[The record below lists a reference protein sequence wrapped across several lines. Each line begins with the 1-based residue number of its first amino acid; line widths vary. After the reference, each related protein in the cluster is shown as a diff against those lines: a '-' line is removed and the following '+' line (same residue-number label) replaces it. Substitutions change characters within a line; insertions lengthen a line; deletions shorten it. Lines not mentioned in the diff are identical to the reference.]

1 MDKSSNRLFYCYI
14 GILCWLPIPLAS
26 KSYLAQDFFVVLASL
41 LSCFCCYKYGGRKKI
56 LPIATHKAAPA
67 CFLFLLFLFWQVFQL
82 LPLPFDIVSMLSPV
96 RTHFLGTESL
106 GIDQQIISL
115 TLSFHPATTWHQL
128 LLGVGYFELFVLTLV
143 LVDTQNRLKKLLYTM
158 LIMGLIESIY
168 AALMTLSG
176 IEKEL
181 WFNKTSHIGTAT
193 GTLVNRNHLA
203 NYLTICIA
211 AGISLLLANRN
222 VATSHT
228 WRARVRSV
236 FSWLLGSK
244 GFIRLSIILMVI
256 GLILTRSRMGT
267 TAFFSSLTIAAFLW
281 LALSRK
287 LNKSTLILFA
297 SLIIIDLFIMGS
309 WFGVSKTIDRIEKT
323 NPDQESRNQMLPFM
337 QTMAKDF
344 WISGTGAG
352 TFAETFPL
360 YKQQLVMARYNEA
373 HCDYLQFLI
382 EDGAIGM
389 TLLLLIVLL
398 SLAKTI
404 QTIHSRHS
412 SLLVATGFSIL
423 MVFTAV
429 AIHATV
435 EYILQRPATASL
447 FVIFLALPWV
457 TAHMETE
464 HGRNRKTHPPV

>member
-1 MDKSSNRLFYCYI
+1 MDKPSNRLFYCYI

-41 LSCFCCYKYGGRKKI
+41 LSCFCCYKYGGRKKT
-56 LPIATHKAAPA
+56 LPVVVRKSAPA
-67 CFLFLLFLFWQVFQL
+67 CFLFLLFLCWQAFQL
-82 LPLPFDIVSMLSPV
+82 LPLPFDLVSVLSPV
-96 RTHFLGTESL
+96 RTHFLG
-106 GIDQQIISL
+106 IDQHADVL

-128 LLGVGYFELFVLTLV
+128 LLGVGYFELFALTLV
-143 LVDTQNRLKKLLYTM
+143 LVDTQSRLKKLLYTI

-176 IEKEL
+176 IEMEL
-181 WFNKTSHIGTAT
+181 WFKKTAHTGTAT

-203 NYLTICIA
+203 NYLTVCIA

-222 VATSHT
+222 ATTSNT
-228 WRARVRSV
+228 WRAQVRNV
-236 FSWLLGSK
+236 FGWLLGSK
-244 GFIRLSIILMVI
+244 GFVRLSVILMVI
-256 GLILTRSRMGT
+256 GLILTRSRMGA

-281 LALSRK
+281 LVLSRK
-287 LNKSTLILFA
+287 LNKSTVILFA

-309 WFGVSKTIDRIEKT
+309 WFGVNKTIDRIET
-323 NPDQESRNQMLPFM
+323 INPEQESRSQMLPFI
-337 QTMAKDF
+337 QTMTKDF

-352 TFAETFPL
+352 TFAEIFPL

-373 HCDYLQFLI
+373 HCDYLQFII
-382 EDGAIGM
+382 EDGVIG
-389 TLLLLIVLL
+389 TGLLLLVVLF

-404 QTIHSRHS
+404 QTIHRRHS
-412 SLLVATGFSIL
+412 SLLVATGFSTL

-447 FVIFLALPWV
+447 FVVFLALPWV

-464 HGRNRKTHPPV
+464 HSRNRKTNPLV